1 MVNFLDQ
8 KPWEIHLSPQMNWET
23 VTDRNKDDFISEDLV
38 PEVNTIEMT
47 SKYIKDEVDEDE

>member
-1 MVNFLDQ
+1 
-8 KPWEIHLSPQMNWET
+8 MNWET